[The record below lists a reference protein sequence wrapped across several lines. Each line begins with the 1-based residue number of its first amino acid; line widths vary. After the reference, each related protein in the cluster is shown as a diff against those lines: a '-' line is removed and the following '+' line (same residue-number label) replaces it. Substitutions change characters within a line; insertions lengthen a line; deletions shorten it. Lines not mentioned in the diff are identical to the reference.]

1 MVIDSGN
8 GMSKFFTKVY
18 LWMFVG
24 LLISF
29 GVAYYTSTNLNM
41 IYFMLRNYTWIIL
54 AELLVVIIFSFLRRK
69 VSSLVAGILFV
80 VYAALSGLTLSS
92 IFIVYE
98 IGSIGMVFLSAA
110 LMFGLLAVYG
120 YVTKNDLSSMGKIL
134 IFALLAIII
143 MSLINLFVYNSTFG
157 VIISVISIVVFLGL
171 TAWDMQNLKMIYNYF
186 ASDDKELN
194 KASIYGALDL
204 YLDFINIFLQLLSLF
219 GKEKIRK
226 LD

>member
-219 GKEKIRK
+219 GKRK
-226 LD
+226 D

>member
-54 AELLVVIIFSFLRRK
+54 AELLVVIFFSFLRRK

-171 TAWDMQNLKMIYNYF
+171 TAWDMQNLKMIYNYY

-204 YLDFINIFLQLLSLF
+204 YLDFINIFIQLLSLF
-219 GKEKIRK
+219 GKRK
-226 LD
+226 D

>member
-29 GVAYYTSTNLNM
+29 GVAYYTSESVNM
-41 IYFMLRNYTWIIL
+41 IYFVLRNYTWIIL
-54 AELLVVIIFSFLRRK
+54 AELLVVIIFSFLRSK
-69 VSSLVAGILFV
+69 VSPVVAAILFV
-80 VYAALSGLTLSS
+80 FYAALSGLTLSS

-110 LMFGLLAVYG
+110 LMFGLLAAYG
-120 YVTKNDLSSMGKIL
+120 FMTKNDLSSMGKVL
-134 IFALLAIII
+134 LFALIAILI

-157 VIISVISIVVFLGL
+157 VIISVVSVVVFLGL
-171 TAWDMQNLKMIYNYF
+171 TAWDMQNLKAIYNYY
-186 ASDDKELN
+186 ASSQNELN

-219 GKEKIRK
+219 GRRK
-226 LD
+226 D